1 MENQKKI
8 SVIGTGYVGL
18 VTAVCFA
25 KAGHEVLC
33 FDVDKK
39 KIEKLSRGECTIF
52 EPSLEDLLKEAIKKK
67 KIKFTSDKKKSANH
81 GLFQFLC
88 VGTPQSSDGSP
99 NLKFIREAIKGI
111 AANAKSRKIII
122 NKSTVPVG
130 MTDIVREIVRNQ
142 INSKDSNLEFDVV
155 SNPEFLREG
164 SAVNDFLFPDRVVI
178 GTSSKNVEKEMSE
191 LYIQAGIPKKK
202 IIFMSEKSAE
212 LTKYAA
218 NAFLAT
224 KISFINE
231 MANLS
236 EALGADIKQ
245 VSSGIGSD
253 SRIGNS
259 FLNAGCGYGGS
270 CFPKD
275 IDALITIAKQ
285 QAKKELRILEEVK
298 SINNNQKK
306 LLFKKLK
313 KSYKGKLKGL
323 KIAVWGLAFKPNT
336 DDVRESPSIDLIKN
350 LLSSGAKV
358 FVHDPEAMDQF
369 KKIIKSP
376 NLKYCKKISTTTR
389 SADALLL
396 VTDWEEYLS
405 YDFSKDNMKMNNMK
419 IFDGRLC
426 LNKKDLVERGYEY
439 ISIGI

>member
-1 MENQKKI
+1 M
-8 SVIGTGYVGL
+8 
-18 VTAVCFA
+18 
-25 KAGHEVLC
+25 
-33 FDVDKK
+33 
-39 KIEKLSRGECTIF
+39 IF
-52 EPSLEDLLKEAIKKK
+52 
-67 KIKFTSDKKKSANH
+67 
-81 GLFQFLC
+81 
-88 VGTPQSSDGSP
+88 
-99 NLKFIREAIKGI
+99 
-111 AANAKSRKIII
+111 
-122 NKSTVPVG
+122 
-130 MTDIVREIVRNQ
+130 
-142 INSKDSNLEFDVV
+142 
-155 SNPEFLREG
+155 
-164 SAVNDFLFPDRVVI
+164 FPDRVVI

-236 EALGADIKQ
+236 EALGADIKE

-285 QAKKELRILEEVK
+285 QAKKELWILEEVK

-313 KSYKGKLKGL
+313 
-323 KIAVWGLAFKPNT
+323 N
-336 DDVRESPSIDLIKN
+336 LIKEN
-350 LLSSGAKV
+350 
-358 FVHDPEAMDQF
+358 
-369 KKIIKSP
+369 
-376 NLKYCKKISTTTR
+376 
-389 SADALLL
+389 
-396 VTDWEEYLS
+396 
-405 YDFSKDNMKMNNMK
+405 
-419 IFDGRLC
+419 
-426 LNKKDLVERGYEY
+426 
-439 ISIGI
+439 

>member
-1 MENQKKI
+1 
-8 SVIGTGYVGL
+8 
-18 VTAVCFA
+18 
-25 KAGHEVLC
+25 
-33 FDVDKK
+33 
-39 KIEKLSRGECTIF
+39 
-52 EPSLEDLLKEAIKKK
+52 
-67 KIKFTSDKKKSANH
+67 
-81 GLFQFLC
+81 
-88 VGTPQSSDGSP
+88 
-99 NLKFIREAIKGI
+99 
-111 AANAKSRKIII
+111 
-122 NKSTVPVG
+122 

-236 EALGADIKQ
+236 EALGADIKE

-285 QAKKELRILEEVK
+285 K
-298 SINNNQKK
+298 QKK
-306 LLFKKLK
+306 
-313 KSYKGKLKGL
+313 
-323 KIAVWGLAFKPNT
+323 
-336 DDVRESPSIDLIKN
+336 N
-350 LLSSGAKV
+350 L
-358 FVHDPEAMDQF
+358 
-369 KKIIKSP
+369 
-376 NLKYCKKISTTTR
+376 
-389 SADALLL
+389 
-396 VTDWEEYLS
+396 
-405 YDFSKDNMKMNNMK
+405 
-419 IFDGRLC
+419 
-426 LNKKDLVERGYEY
+426 GY
-439 ISIGI
+439 SRK

>member
-1 MENQKKI
+1 MKNQKKI

-39 KIEKLSRGECTIF
+39 KIAKLSKGECTIF
-52 EPSLEDLLKEAIKKK
+52 EPNLEDLLKEAIKKK
-67 KIKFTSDKKKSANH
+67 KIKFTSDQNQSANH

-99 NLKFIREAIKGI
+99 NLKYIREAIKGI
-111 AANAKSRKIII
+111 AANSLSRKIII
-122 NKSTVPVG
+122 NKSTVPIG
-130 MTDIVREIVRNQ
+130 MTDIVREIVLRQVN
-142 INSKDSNLEFDVV
+142 IKDSTLEFDVV

-178 GTSSKNVEKEMSE
+178 GTGSKYARTEMSE
-191 LYIQAGIPKKK
+191 LYIHAGIPKKK

-236 EALGADIKQ
+236 EALGADIKE

-253 SRIGNS
+253 VRIGSS

-275 IDALITIAKQ
+275 IDALITIAKKD
-285 QAKKELRILEEVK
+285 AKKELRILKEVK

-313 KSYKGKLKGL
+313 KSYKGNIKGL

-358 FVHDPEAMDQF
+358 FAHDPEAMDQF
-369 KKIIKSP
+369 RKIIKSP
-376 NLKYCKKISTTTR
+376 NLKYCNKLSTTTR

-396 VTDWEEYLS
+396 VTDWQEYIN
-405 YDFSKDNMKMNNMK
+405 YDFSEDNMKMNNMK

-426 LNKKDLVERGYEY
+426 LNKKDLVEMGYEY

>member
-1 MENQKKI
+1 MKNQKKI

-25 KAGHEVLC
+25 KAGHQVLC
-33 FDVDKK
+33 LDIDKK
-39 KIEKLSRGECTIF
+39 KISKLSKGECTIF
-52 EPSLEDLLKEAIKKK
+52 EPYLEDLLKDSIKQK
-67 KIKFTSDKKKSANH
+67 KIEFTSNVNQSANH
-81 GLFQFLC
+81 GHFQFLC
-88 VGTPQSSDGSP
+88 VGTPQSPDGSP
-99 NLKFIREAIKGI
+99 DLKYIREAIKGI
-111 AANAKSRKIII
+111 ADNAKSRKIII

-130 MTDIVREIVRNQ
+130 MTDIVRDIVFKQ
-142 INSKDSNLEFDVV
+142 PSCKDNGFQFDVV

-178 GTSSKNVEKEMSE
+178 GTESPKVKKEMSE
-191 LYIQAGIPKKK
+191 LYRQAGIPKKK

-231 MANLS
+231 MATLS
-236 EALGADIKQ
+236 EALGADIKE
-245 VSSGIGSD
+245 VASGIGSD
-253 SRIGNS
+253 ERIGSS

-275 IDALITIAKQ
+275 IDALISIAKN
-285 QAKKELRILEEVK
+285 QAKKELRLLKEVR
-298 SINNNQKK
+298 SINDKQKN
-306 LLFKKLK
+306 LLFKKLN
-313 KSYKGKLKGL
+313 KSYKGNLKGR

-336 DDVRESPSIDLIKN
+336 DDVRESPSIEIISN

-358 FVHDPEAMDQF
+358 YVHDPEAMDQF
-369 KKIIKSP
+369 KKIIQSP
-376 NLKYCKKISTTTR
+376 SLKYCNKISTTTR
-389 SADALLL
+389 SADALIL
-396 VTDWEEYLS
+396 VTDWQEYLD
-405 YDFSKDNMKMNNMK
+405 YDFTQGNMKMNNMK

-426 LNKKDLVERGYEY
+426 LNKKNLIEMGYEY

>member
-1 MENQKKI
+1 MKNQKKI

-39 KIEKLSRGECTIF
+39 KIAKLSRGECTIF

-67 KIKFTSDKKKSANH
+67 KIKFTSDKNKSANH

-99 NLKFIREAIKGI
+99 NLKFIRDAIKGI

-178 GTSSKNVEKEMSE
+178 GTSSKNVGKEMSE

-236 EALGADIKQ
+236 EALGADIKE

-259 FLNAGCGYGGS
+259 FLNAGCGLS
-270 CFPKD
+270 
-275 IDALITIAKQ
+275 LIHI
-285 QAKKELRILEEVK
+285 
-298 SINNNQKK
+298 
-306 LLFKKLK
+306 
-313 KSYKGKLKGL
+313 
-323 KIAVWGLAFKPNT
+323 
-336 DDVRESPSIDLIKN
+336 
-350 LLSSGAKV
+350 
-358 FVHDPEAMDQF
+358 
-369 KKIIKSP
+369 
-376 NLKYCKKISTTTR
+376 
-389 SADALLL
+389 
-396 VTDWEEYLS
+396 
-405 YDFSKDNMKMNNMK
+405 
-419 IFDGRLC
+419 
-426 LNKKDLVERGYEY
+426 
-439 ISIGI
+439 

>member
-1 MENQKKI
+1 MKNQKKI

-25 KAGHEVLC
+25 QAGHDVLC

-39 KIEKLSRGECTIF
+39 KISKLRKGVCPIF
-52 EPSLEDLLKEAIKKK
+52 EPQLEDLLKVAIKKK
-67 KIKFTSDKKKSANH
+67 KINFTSHKNQSANH

-88 VGTPQSSDGSP
+88 VGTPQSLDGSP
-99 NLKFIREAIKGI
+99 NLKYIREAIKGI
-111 AANAKSRKIII
+111 ADNSESRKIII

-130 MTDIVREIVRNQ
+130 MTDIVREIVQNQSSCAERN
-142 INSKDSNLEFDVV
+142 IHIDVV

-178 GTSSKNVEKEMSE
+178 GSENNKVKKEMLE
-191 LYIQAGIPKKK
+191 LYLQAGIPKKK
-202 IIFMSEKSAE
+202 VLFMSEKSAE

-231 MANLS
+231 IANLS
-236 EALGADIKQ
+236 EALGADIKE
-245 VSSGIGSD
+245 VSNGIGSD
-253 SRIGNS
+253 ERIGKS

-275 IDALITIAKQ
+275 IDALMNISKN
-285 QAKKELRILEEVK
+285 QANKELKILKEVRT
-298 SINNNQKK
+298 INNNQKN

-313 KSYKGKLKGL
+313 KSYKGNIKGL
-323 KIAVWGLAFKPNT
+323 KIGVWGLAFKPNT
-336 DDVRESPSIDLIKN
+336 DDVRESPSIDIIEN

-358 FVHDPEAMDQF
+358 YVHDPEAMNEF

-376 NLKYCKKISTTTR
+376 NLKYCNKISMTTR
-389 SADALLL
+389 SADALIL
-396 VTDWEEYLS
+396 VTDWEDYVN
-405 YDFSKDNMKMNNMK
+405 YDFSKENMKMNNMK

-426 LNKKDLVERGYEY
+426 LNKRNLINMGYEY

>member
-1 MENQKKI
+1 MKYQKKI

-25 KAGHEVLC
+25 QAGHDVLC

-39 KIEKLSRGECTIF
+39 KISKLRKGVCPIF
-52 EPSLEDLLKEAIKKK
+52 EPQLEDLLKVAIKKK
-67 KIKFTSDKKKSANH
+67 KINFTSDKNLSANH

-88 VGTPQSSDGSP
+88 VGTPQSLDGSP
-99 NLKFIREAIKGI
+99 NLKYIREAIKGI
-111 AANAKSRKIII
+111 ADNSESRKIII

-130 MTDIVREIVRNQ
+130 MTDIVREIVQNQSSCAERN
-142 INSKDSNLEFDVV
+142 IHIDVV

-178 GTSSKNVEKEMSE
+178 GSENNKVKKEMLE
-191 LYIQAGIPKKK
+191 LYLQAGIPKKK
-202 IIFMSEKSAE
+202 VLFMSEKSAE

-231 MANLS
+231 IANLS
-236 EALGADIKQ
+236 EALGADIKE
-245 VSSGIGSD
+245 VSNGIGSD
-253 SRIGNS
+253 ERIGKS

-275 IDALITIAKQ
+275 IDALMNISKN
-285 QAKKELRILEEVK
+285 QANKELKILKEVRT
-298 SINNNQKK
+298 INNNQKN

-313 KSYKGKLKGL
+313 KSYKGNIKGL
-323 KIAVWGLAFKPNT
+323 KIGVWGLAFKPNT
-336 DDVRESPSIDLIKN
+336 DDVRESPSIDIIEN

-358 FVHDPEAMDQF
+358 YVHDPEAMNEF
-369 KKIIKSP
+369 KKIIRSP
-376 NLKYCKKISTTTR
+376 NLKYCNKISMTTR
-389 SADALLL
+389 SADALIL
-396 VTDWEEYLS
+396 VTDWEDYVN
-405 YDFSKDNMKMNNMK
+405 YDFSKENMKMNNMK

-426 LNKKDLVERGYEY
+426 LNKRNLINMGYEY

>member
-1 MENQKKI
+1 MKI

-25 KAGHEVLC
+25 QAGHDVLC
-33 FDVDKK
+33 LDIDKK
-39 KIEKLSRGECTIF
+39 KISKLKNGECPIY
-52 EPSLEDLLKEAIKKK
+52 EPGLEGLLKSAIKKK
-67 KIKFTSDKKKSANH
+67 TIKFTADKKISANH

-99 NLKFIREAIKGI
+99 NLKYINEATRGVAI
-111 AANAKSRKIII
+111 NMESRKIIV

-130 MTDIVREIVRNQ
+130 MTDKVRDIFEEEL
-142 INSKDSNLEFDVV
+142 SKRKSDLSVDVV

-164 SAVNDFLFPDRVVI
+164 FAINDFLYPDRVVI
-178 GTSSKNVEKEMSE
+178 GAENKKVRKEMSS
-191 LYIQAGIPKKK
+191 LYSKVGISRKK

-236 EALGADIKQ
+236 ELLGADITE
-245 VSSGIGSD
+245 VSLGIGSD
-253 SRIGNS
+253 ERIGKR

-270 CFPKD
+270 CLPKD
-275 IDALITIAKQ
+275 IDALIAISQKSS
-285 QAKKELRILEEVK
+285 KKELKILKEVK
-298 SINNNQKK
+298 EINKKQKTI
-306 LLFKKLK
+306 LFQKLK
-313 KSYKGKLKGL
+313 KSYKGNIRGL
-323 KIAVWGLAFKPNT
+323 KIALWGLAFKPNT
-336 DDVRESPSIDLIKN
+336 DDVRESPSIDIINDLI
-350 LLSSGAKV
+350 SSGAIV
-358 FVHDPEAMDQF
+358 YAHDPEAMDEF

-376 NLKYCKKISTTTR
+376 NLKFCKNVASTTK
-389 SADALLL
+389 SADALMV
-396 VTDWEEYLS
+396 VTDWDEYIN
-405 YDFSKDNMKMNNMK
+405 YDFSKENMKMNNMR

-426 LNKKDLVERGYEY
+426 LNKEKLEDIGYEY
-439 ISIGI
+439 ISIGS